1 MVIRFPLGLYQFNE
15 TQYAKITKAI
25 NLSLKMAEDP
35 ETGGTLSSNA
45 TLTSWDVKYVTEDAI
60 SVQLNFNQSMYISL
74 SKVIPFGNYSVGSRL
89 GQADTPGSRVLLVT
103 QGKKH
108 EL

>member
-25 NLSLKMAEDP
+25 HLSLKMAEDP

-45 TLTSWDVKYVTEDAI
+45 TLTSWDVK
-60 SVQLNFNQSMYISL
+60 
-74 SKVIPFGNYSVGSRL
+74 
-89 GQADTPGSRVLLVT
+89 
-103 QGKKH
+103 
-108 EL
+108 